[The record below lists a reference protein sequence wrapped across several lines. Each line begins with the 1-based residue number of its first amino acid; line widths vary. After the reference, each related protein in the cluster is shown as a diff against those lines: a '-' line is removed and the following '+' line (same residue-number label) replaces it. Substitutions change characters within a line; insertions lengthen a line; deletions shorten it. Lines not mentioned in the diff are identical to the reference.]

1 MLPEH
6 RLLVRLLPRTGSEV
20 SLLIV
25 DERPRCVVC
34 QPHLT
39 IEDRKEDPPRETS
52 LERVADSPPSDLRVG
67 NPSRQNVVPRNAVPR
82 LEWCPLFLHS
92 VRNGDG
98 PGDLRE
104 HGPHAEERL
113 DRLLLRQRPDPLARL
128 PVRETPEEHH
138 ELDEVPRTLATK
150 TQVTTPLAS
159 VRANEP
165 VGPPVFQVV
174 LPVRRERAL
183 LGPDPVALP
192 ARRD

>member
-82 LEWCPLFLHS
+82 LEWCPLLLHA

-98 PGDLRE
+98 PRELRE
-104 HGPHAEERL
+104 YRPDAEERL
-113 DRLLLRQRPDPLARL
+113 DRLLLRQCPDPLVRL
-128 PVRETPEEHH
+128 PVRETPAQHPE
-138 ELDEVPRTLATK
+138 AA
-150 TQVTTPLAS
+150 Q
-159 VRANEP
+159 
-165 VGPPVFQVV
+165 GP
-174 LPVRRERAL
+174 
-183 LGPDPVALP
+183 
-192 ARRD
+192 